1 MRHKKTNRKRI
12 PDLFLILITMV
23 AIAVFIQV
31 DRLQNK
37 SEEIRAKAYRQ
48 TPTGVRVEAEE
59 MTLSGVVLDSTGTF
73 IQFTGAETGTETPSP
88 PNPTPVFACPL
99 SGLPAAGIAT
109 IDVDLNQH
117 GNYKMWIQM
126 KGGGDNTNS
135 VWLQL
140 DKLYCVK
147 VGDLAGMP
155 ADTWEWVDYQN
166 GNTAEKIPTPLIG
179 TGHHIIKLIG
189 NASEPG
195 VAVDRILMMIDISCV
210 PTGNGD
216 ACIDVVNTPTPTAV
230 PPTSTPTPIP
240 TPVPP
245 TPTPT
250 PIPINTD
257 PPIIL
262 TTSLPKAKRNIS
274 YTADVIATDATISD
288 ILGMSAVNLPTGL
301 AIPPCS
307 QTTGL
312 GGTRLT
318 CRIAG
323 IPTKKGAYFPV
334 FTAIDAIGHKTS
346 KKIKLQ
352 VE

>member
-1 MRHKKTNRKRI
+1 MRHKKTNRKQI

-37 SEEIRAKAYRQ
+37 SEDIRAKAYRQ
-48 TPTGVRVEAEE
+48 TATGVKVEAEE
-59 MTLSGVVLDSTGTF
+59 MTLSGVLLDPTGTF
-73 IQFTGAETGTETPSP
+73 IQFTGVETGTETLSP
-88 PNPTPVFACPL
+88 PNPTPAFACPP

-117 GNYKMWIQM
+117 GNYKMWIEM
-126 KGGGDNTNS
+126 LGKGDNANS

-147 VGDLAGMP
+147 VGDLTGMP

-166 GNTAEKIPTPLIG
+166 GNTAYKIPAPLIG

-195 VAVDRILMMIDISCV
+195 VAVDRILMMIDKSCV

-230 PPTSTPTPIP
+230 PPTPTRIPTPTAVPPTSTPT
-240 TPVPP
+240 
-245 TPTPT
+245 
-250 PIPINTD
+250 PINTD
-257 PPIIL
+257 PPIII

-274 YTADVIATDATISD
+274 YTADIVAMDATISD

-301 AIPPCS
+301 SIPSCL

-312 GGTRLT
+312 GGTTIT
-318 CRIAG
+318 CLIVG
-323 IPTKKGAYFPV
+323 TPIKKGAYFPV
-334 FTAIDAIGHKTS
+334 FTVIDAMGHKTS

>member
-1 MRHKKTNRKRI
+1 MRHKKTNQKQI
-12 PDLFLILITMV
+12 PGLFLILITMTV
-23 AIAVFIQV
+23 IAVFIQI
-31 DRLQNK
+31 DRIQNK
-37 SEEIRAKAYRQ
+37 PEDIRAKAYRQ
-48 TPTGVRVEAEE
+48 TATGVRVEAEE
-59 MTLSGVVLDSTGTF
+59 MALSGVLLDPTGTF
-73 IQFTGAETGTETPSP
+73 IQFTAPETGTETPSSP
-88 PNPTPVFACPL
+88 TPTPVFACPP

-117 GNYKMWIQM
+117 GNYKMWVEM
-126 KGGGDNTNS
+126 LGKGDNANS

-140 DKLYCVK
+140 DKLYCVN

-166 GNTAEKIPTPLIG
+166 GNTADKIPTPLIG

-195 VAVDRILMMIDISCV
+195 VAVDRILLMIDASCI

-216 ACIDVVNTPTPTAV
+216 ACIGIVNTPT
-230 PPTSTPTPIP
+230 P

-250 PIPINTD
+250 PVPPTPTPIPINAA
-257 PPIIL
+257 PPQIV

-274 YTADVIATDATISD
+274 YSTAVIARDSTISD
-288 ILGMSAVNLPTGL
+288 ILGMTATNLPSGL

-312 GGTRLT
+312 GGTTLT
-318 CRIAG
+318 CPIVG
-323 IPTKKGAYFPV
+323 ITKNKGTYFPMFRV
-334 FTAIDAIGHKTS
+334 TDAMGHTTS
-346 KKIKLQ
+346 KRIKLQ
-352 VE
+352 VQ